1 MNPRGWAAGL
11 VAVLGVALTGCGGGS
26 EPDTPSPTSSAGG
39 PSNSRTGVVLPARTA
54 TLRLDG
60 VSMCSLITQEQLPRF
75 GGVDQIPNAGNLP
88 AEPGVEFPG
97 ADCIWFGGEPDYSWL
112 GRFAPGQ
119 GAETGL
125 GGAERVVGVEGF
137 SAIQVSPRFVSPHTH
152 CGLFVDIAPGQTLLA
167 QFSDNTPDAES
178 TMTHEKACQQA
189 VRLASEMIKT
199 ARAQGR

>member
-39 PSNSRTGVVLPARTA
+39 PSTSRTGVVLPARTA

-60 VSMCSLITQEQLPRF
+60 VSMCSLITQQQLPMF
-75 GGVDQIPNAGNLP
+75 GGLDQIPNAGALP
-88 AEPGVEFPG
+88 AEPGVQFPG
-97 ADCIWFGGEPDYSWL
+97 ADCIWGGADPDYGWL

-119 GAETGL
+119 GVETAL
-125 GGAERVVGVEGF
+125 NGAERVVGVQGF
-137 SAIQVSPRFVSPHTH
+137 SAIQVSPRFVSPSTH
-152 CGLFVDIAPGQTLLA
+152 CGLYVDIAPGQTLLA
-167 QFSDNTPDAES
+167 TFDNASGDDP

-189 VRLASEMIKT
+189 ARLASEMIKT